1 MKNLYNQT
9 IKEADPEVFEGGVI
23 EVTAPVAV
31 TTRPIKQPPI
41 YDLEPQNK
49 EKSNTYKTLFPEDKI
64 EPDLGYTQIGPISE
78 FDVGGGTPVYIGP
91 QNNTLKDLNNNL
103 YKIGPDGSTGVP
115 YNDNTSLFSPEVQQ
129 LFSDPLEWDYD

>member
-1 MKNLYNQT
+1 M
-9 IKEADPEVFEGGVI
+9 
-23 EVTAPVAV
+23 
-31 TTRPIKQPPI
+31 
-41 YDLEPQNK
+41 
-49 EKSNTYKTLFPEDKI
+49 FPEDEL
-64 EPDLGYTQIGPISE
+64 EPDLGYTQIGRLDE

-115 YNDNTSLFSPEVQQ
+115 YNDNTSLFSPSVQQ